1 MRTRILGALLAIAL
15 GLTSDARALLAQDLT
30 AGAQGRRIATMFGVI
45 GDSLRGGPLA
55 GARVRVVNTTRETY
69 TNMRGQY
76 VLDSVPAGSH
86 QVSIEHPF
94 LDSIGLAVISPP
106 IEFPAGQRVDVSAST
121 PTIAEFRLSNCSRGA
136 AANAGPTIV
145 FGRVINADND
155 LPMENAALSLV
166 YRDVANGTSA
176 PERVRQA
183 RTNAKGAFTICGLP
197 EAMAGSLE
205 VTFSS
210 NGIVGKAEIQV
221 KHAAESAP
229 SAAVRFVVGTGPS
242 VAAVKGRVTSRSGA
256 AVVGAEVTVTGT
268 AARGTSDSDGR
279 FALDGL
285 PPGTQM
291 LQVRKVGFAV
301 YSLPVELSP
310 KRVADVAVAMADAAQ
325 ALPTVKVA
333 GEFDA
338 GLDRVGFTDRKR
350 LTQGSRFMGPKEIE
364 DSHPLMVT
372 DLLRQLPGF
381 KVTSA
386 ASGRVIES
394 TRAAAGTTAGCVTI
408 FVDRQR
414 FEQMESGD
422 LDRALPVKIVAAI
435 ETYTALNSIPTEFT
449 VNAVVCPT
457 IAIWTKTRLA
467 NP

>member
-1 MRTRILGALLAIAL
+1 M
-15 GLTSDARALLAQDLT
+15 
-30 AGAQGRRIATMFGVI
+30 
-45 GDSLRGGPLA
+45 A
-55 GARVRVVNTTRETY
+55 GARVRVLSTARETV

-76 VLDSVPAGSH
+76 VLDSVPAGQF

-94 LDSIGLAVISPP
+94 LDSLGIAVISPP
-106 IEFPAGQRVDVSAST
+106 IDFPAGQRVDVSAST
-121 PTIAEFRLSNCSRGA
+121 PTLAEFRATNCSRSA

-145 FGRVINADND
+145 FGRVINADD
-155 LPMENAALSLV
+155 DRPVEGAALSFV
-166 YRDVANGTSA
+166 YRDAANGATA

-183 RTNAKGAFTICGLP
+183 RTNAKGAFAICGLP
-197 EAMAGSLE
+197 DALAGSLE
-205 VTFSS
+205 VAFSS
-210 NGIVGKAEIQV
+210 NGSPAKAEIQV

-229 SAAVRFVVGTGPS
+229 IAAVRFVVGTGPS
-242 VAAVKGRVTSRSGA
+242 VSALRGRVAARSGA
-256 AVVGAEVTVTGT
+256 AVAGAEVTVAGT
-268 AARGTSDSDGR
+268 AARGITDAEGR

-285 PPGTQM
+285 PSGTQM
-291 LQVRKVGFAV
+291 LQVRKVGYSV
-301 YSLPVELSP
+301 YAIPVELSP
-310 KRVADVAVAMADAAQ
+310 KRVAEVVVAMADAAQ

-333 GEFDA
+333 GEFDE
-338 GLDRVGFTDRKR
+338 GLERVGFNDRKR

-364 DSHPLMVT
+364 DLHPILVT

-381 KVTSA
+381 KVSSS

-394 TRAAAGTTAGCVTI
+394 TRSAAGTTAGCVTI
-408 FVDRQR
+408 FVDRAR

-467 NP
+467 KP